1 MLDRTPGDPGAPCD
15 LVGAGLVVPDVEHAL
30 HHGVEDLAA
39 GGLAVAPPAHRGRAR
54 RCALGARLCLS
65 GHGRT
70 FTDVQGHIAANRE
83 LIGQRLGA
91 LEDVLRADGS
101 VTAFDAVPRVFGEA
115 MTPMNANWWLSETLC
130 YLRHLQVT
138 GRAEG
143 DGASPERWR
152 IAA

>member
-1 MLDRTPGDPGAPCD
+1 MLR
-15 LVGAGLVVPDVEHAL
+15 
-30 HHGVEDLAA
+30 ED
-39 GGLAVAPPAHRGRAR
+39 GP
-54 RCALGARLCLS
+54 
-65 GHGRT
+65 
-70 FTDVQGHIAANRE
+70 
-83 LIGQRLGA
+83 
-91 LEDVLRADGS
+91 

>member
-1 MLDRTPGDPGAPCD
+1 MIEAVSGMFGRIGERGYFVRDIARGVKDPATYARET
-15 LVGAGLVVPDVEHAL
+15 VRQMKNI
-30 HHGVEDLAA
+30 GVDSLPLAA
-39 GGLAVAPPAHRGRAR
+39 IVAAFI
-54 RCALGARLCLS
+54 GA
-65 GHGRT
+65 
-70 FTDVQGHIAANRE
+70 
-83 LIGQRLGA
+83 
-91 LEDVLRADGS
+91 

-152 IAA
+152 PAA